1 VDRAR
6 QMLLV
11 EFLFGQYLDELRT
24 LCYQP
29 LCVLATD
36 FGRHLPSPLIAML
49 SASRG
54 VA

>member
-1 VDRAR
+1 
-6 QMLLV
+6 MLLV
-11 EFLFGQYLDELRT
+11 ELLFGQHLDELRARRDQL
-24 LCYQP
+24 LCD
-29 LCVLATD
+29 LASD